1 MITFTIQ
8 KPKEVVFEIKNVDLG
23 ADAFNRGY
31 EEGEKAGYNTGYEIG
46 AKEGAEVGYNRGKQE
61 EYDRFWDAHQNFGNK
76 KNYSYAFS
84 GSGWTDETFKPKYN
98 IVPTTMGYMFTQCG
112 IVDLVDC
119 LERCGV
125 ILDTSQ
131 CASFGWMMSDEC
143 KIKHFPTIDL
153 SASAGFVDGFRYAGN
168 LESGSLVN
176 VKPTHTWSNAF
187 ANCSSLVDITFS
199 GTIGKTISFAQS
211 GKLSDAS
218 IQSIIEALADL
229 TGETAQT
236 LTFHK
241 DVGGRLTQAQ
251 KDTISAKNWTLVY

>member
-1 MITFTIQ
+1 MSIAEKLQTVAENQQ
-8 KPKEVVFEIKNVDLG
+8 KVY
-23 ADAFNRGY
+23 AA
-31 EEGEKAGYNTGYEIG
+31 
-46 AKEGAEVGYNRGKQE
+46 GKQE
-61 EYDRFWDAHQNFGNK
+61 EYDHFWDALQNFGNK
-76 KNYSYAFS
+76 KNYAYAFI
-84 GSGWTDETFKPKYN
+84 GMGWTDETFKPKYN

-125 ILDTSQ
+125 VLDTSQ
-131 CASFGWMMSDEC
+131 CTSFGWMLSDGC
-143 KIKHFPTIDL
+143 QIKHFPLIDL
-153 SASAGFVDGFRYAGN
+153 SASASFQDGFRYAGK
-168 LESGSLVN
+168 LESGSFVN

-211 GKLSDAS
+211 SKLSTAS
-218 IQSIIEALADL
+218 IQSIIDALADL

-241 DVGGRLTQAQ
+241 DVGAKLTQAQ
-251 KDTISAKNWTLVY
+251 KDTISAKNWTLAY